1 MPTVERK
8 VWGVKLGDR
17 IIVQVPNEDG
27 KKEPSYEAINVTR
40 QSVISRILESEAKD
54 ECWTQA
60 AQPLGQVA
68 PLWELFLFIKNLN
81 THPQACLFLSSS
93 CDLAQVT

>member
-17 IIVQVPNEDG
+17 IIVQVPSEDG
-27 KKEPSYEAINVTR
+27 KKEPSYGAINVTR

-54 ECWTQA
+54 EC
-60 AQPLGQVA
+60 
-68 PLWELFLFIKNLN
+68 
-81 THPQACLFLSSS
+81 
-93 CDLAQVT
+93 